1 VKPPRSFYDR
11 PTLEVARDLIGCL
24 LVREVRG
31 ARLTGVIV
39 ETEAYTADDP
49 GSHAFRGRTR
59 RTEVM
64 FGPPGHLYVYFTY
77 GMHHCMNVVT
87 ETEGIAGAVLLRA
100 AQPLEGMEQMERA
113 RGPRPP
119 VELCNG
125 PAKLC
130 QAFGITRADN
140 GQDLEGPEVWI
151 EDDGQVAHNVAISTR
166 VGLTAG
172 RELPFRFYLADNP
185 YVSPGRPSALLPG
198 EQIMSGGGF
207 TYQKLPVE
215 DSHRRS

>member
-1 VKPPRSFYDR
+1 MPRLPRSFYDR
-11 PTLEVARDLIGCL
+11 ATLEVTRDLLAKI
-24 LVREVRG
+24 LVRRLPDAVLK
-31 ARLTGVIV
+31 ARLV
-39 ETEAYTADDP
+39 EVEAYTGQSDP

-100 AQPLEGMEQMERA
+100 AEPLEGVDRMERA
-113 RGPRPP
+113 RGPRSP
-119 VELCNG
+119 VDLCNG

-130 QAFGITRADN
+130 QAFGITRAQN
-140 GQDLEGPEVWI
+140 GQDLEGPDIWI
-151 EDDGQVAHNVAISTR
+151 EDDGEVAHNVAISAR

-172 RELPFRFYLADNP
+172 RELPFRFYMADNS
-185 YVSPGRPSALLPG
+185 YVSPGRPSATLPG
-198 EQIMSGGGF
+198 ERIMPGGRVHSSEA
-207 TYQKLPVE
+207 T
-215 DSHRRS
+215 RRG